1 MSASVTLNF
10 NKWIGVVG
18 ELGGGVGMRQD
29 LTFNAATLP
38 NPNPDVREFIH
49 PKALAIGEMLPRPAQ
64 TLLQVRQLRSREP
77 KRD

>member
-1 MSASVTLNF
+1 VSASVTLNF
-10 NKWIGVVG
+10 NKWIGVEG

-49 PKALAIGEMLPRPAQ
+49 PKALAIGEMLPTSSTDATPSPAIA
-64 TLLQVRQLRSREP
+64 LAGAEA
-77 KRD
+77 